1 MLSERGLAIIEK
13 LIENNRK
20 PITARAL
27 AISLGVSER
36 SVKTY
41 IKEVS
46 DFCDK
51 KGLVLNRKPGIGF
64 EADFTDGQIGDL
76 KNLVDNRAISMSRQQ
91 RINYI
96 AYILLSGW
104 DTYTVA
110 LFSEE
115 LSVSK
120 NVINEDIKLLES
132 ELEAF
137 KISVNKTAGHGIS
150 ISGDEF
156 SIRKA
161 LRHMCRFPVEN
172 KELEAFYDH
181 RISREESSLWA
192 NNFSRKNYGDAVDII
207 HFIEEKYRILYTD
220 YSVQMLAEYMT
231 IQLYRIKNGHVLDN
245 LVKAQ
250 QNMAANEYVRLKRY
264 DEIDEKKENHVD
276 VHEQFVDMHTQDAV
290 YDIRKNISTDIIAQ
304 ISRLTESK
312 LPQGESDY
320 IRILLQSA
328 TLQEGESDHQADA
341 EAVTFANEL
350 LQYLSQIMGMKLV
363 ENELLKTSIESFVP
377 SSLTRTRYGIE
388 VTNPFLQDIT
398 EMYSGIFATCF
409 TLSRIYEKYT
419 GNMPSDH
426 EIAFIALLVGGALH
440 RTPQSIR
447 AILIGTAGIAAA
459 NIVAAKIEN
468 RIPNIDIVA
477 ILSSEKIN
485 RLNEYEYD
493 IVLSM
498 IPGQVEDDRIIQI
511 SPIVS
516 SKDEKLIR
524 DKCAELRSDYGT
536 DKNEF
541 GKLIGAD
548 NIIFIE
554 KKKSKKELL
563 KEACGRLIDGGYVT
577 KEFLKDVLERENVE
591 STAIGSGI
599 AIPHGKAENVVNPQI
614 CVVKLPEPLNWGNTK
629 VDVIFLLA
637 LNFENMTT
645 TKAFFRDFTR
655 VLSEEDSLGAIRET
669 HGSKELEGVLK
680 AKLHW
685 I

>member
-46 DFCDK
+46 DFCAK

-64 EADFTDGQIGDL
+64 EADFTDGQIGEL
-76 KNLVDNRAISMSRQQ
+76 QNLVDNRAVSMSRQQ

-115 LSVSK
+115 LSVSR
-120 NVINEDIKLLES
+120 NVINEDIKHLES

-137 KISVNKTAGHGIS
+137 KISVTKTAGHGIS

-172 KELEAFYDH
+172 KVVEDFYDH

-192 NNFSRKNYGDAVDII
+192 NNFSRKNYGDSVDII
-207 HFIEEKYRILYTD
+207 HFIEEKYHILYTD

-231 IQLYRIKNGHVLDN
+231 IQLYRIKNGHVLGS
-245 LVKAQ
+245 
-250 QNMAANEYVRLKRY
+250 YV
-264 DEIDEKKENHVD
+264 N
-276 VHEQFVDMHTQDAV
+276 VHEQSADMHTQDAV
-290 YDIRKNISTDIIAQ
+290 YDIRENITADIVEK
-304 ISRLTESK
+304 ISRLTECK
-312 LPQGESDY
+312 LSQGESDY
-320 IRILLQSA
+320 IQILLQSA
-328 TLQEGESDHQADA
+328 TLQDGGADCQMDEES
-341 EAVTFANEL
+341 VTFANEL

-388 VTNPFLQDIT
+388 VANPFLQDIT

-440 RTPQSIR
+440 RTPQSIS

-468 RIPNIDIVA
+468 RIPNIDIVV

-485 RLNEYEYD
+485 RLDEYEYD

-498 IPGQVEDDRIIQI
+498 IPGQVSDDRIVQI

-516 SKDEKLIR
+516 QKDEKLIR
-524 DKCAELRSDYGT
+524 DKCAELRSDYGV

-541 GKLIGAD
+541 GKLIEAD

-554 KKKSKKELL
+554 KKISKKELL
-563 KEACGRLIDGGYVT
+563 KEACGGLIDGGYVS
-577 KEFLKDVLERENVE
+577 KGFLKDVLERENVE

-599 AIPHGKAENVVNPQI
+599 AIPHGKAENVIRPQI
-614 CVVKLPEPLNWGNTK
+614 CVVKLAEPLNWGNMK

-637 LNFENMTT
+637 LNFENMIT

-655 VLSEEDSLGAIRET
+655 VLSEEESLNAIRGT
-669 HGSKELEGVLK
+669 RGSKELEGVLK

>member
-1 MLSERGLAIIEK
+1 MRKGKPMLSERGLAIIEK

-46 DFCDK
+46 DFCAK

-64 EADFTDGQIGDL
+64 EADFTDEQIGEL
-76 KNLVDNRAISMSRQQ
+76 QKLVDNRDVSMSRQQ

-115 LSVSK
+115 LSVSR
-120 NVINEDIKLLES
+120 NVINEDIKHLES

-137 KISVNKTAGHGIS
+137 KISVTKTAGHGIS
-150 ISGDEF
+150 IFGDEF

-172 KELEAFYDH
+172 KVVEDFYDH

-192 NNFSRKNYGDAVDII
+192 NNFSRKNYGDSVDII
-207 HFIEEKYRILYTD
+207 HFIEEKYHILYTD

-231 IQLYRIKNGHVLDN
+231 IQLYRIKNGHVLGS
-245 LVKAQ
+245 
-250 QNMAANEYVRLKRY
+250 
-264 DEIDEKKENHVD
+264 HVN
-276 VHEQFVDMHTQDAV
+276 VHEQSGDMHTQDAV
-290 YDIRKNISTDIIAQ
+290 YDVRENITADIVEK
-304 ISRLTESK
+304 ISRLTECK
-312 LPQGESDY
+312 LSQGESDY
-320 IRILLQSA
+320 IQILLQSA
-328 TLQEGESDHQADA
+328 TLQEGGADCLTDEES
-341 EAVTFANEL
+341 VTFANEL
-350 LQYLSQIMGMKLV
+350 LHYLSQIMGMKLV

-485 RLNEYEYD
+485 SLDEYEYD

-498 IPGQVEDDRIIQI
+498 IPGQMSDDRIVQI

-516 SKDEKLIR
+516 QKDEKLIR
-524 DKCAELRSDYGT
+524 DKCAELRSDYGV

-554 KKKSKKELL
+554 KKISKKELL
-563 KEACGRLIDGGYVT
+563 KEACGGLIDGGYVS
-577 KEFLKDVLERENVE
+577 KGFLKDVLERENVE

-599 AIPHGKAENVVNPQI
+599 AIPHGKAENVIRPQI
-614 CVVKLPEPLNWGNTK
+614 CVVKLAEPLNWGNMK

-637 LNFENMTT
+637 LNFENMIT

-655 VLSEEDSLGAIRET
+655 VLSEEESLNAIRGT

>member
-1 MLSERGLAIIEK
+1 MRKGKPMLSERGLAIIEK

-46 DFCDK
+46 DFCAK

-64 EADFTDGQIGDL
+64 EADFTDGQIGEL
-76 KNLVDNRAISMSRQQ
+76 QKLVDNRDVSMSRQQ

-115 LSVSK
+115 LSVSR
-120 NVINEDIKLLES
+120 NVINEDIKHLES

-137 KISVNKTAGHGIS
+137 KISVTKTAGHGIS

-172 KELEAFYDH
+172 KAVGDFYDH

-192 NNFSRKNYGDAVDII
+192 NNFSEKNYGDSVDII
-207 HFIEEKYRILYTD
+207 HFIEEKYHILYTD

-231 IQLYRIKNGHVLDN
+231 IQLYRIKNGHVLGS
-245 LVKAQ
+245 
-250 QNMAANEYVRLKRY
+250 
-264 DEIDEKKENHVD
+264 HVN
-276 VHEQFVDMHTQDAV
+276 VHTQSADMHTQDAV
-290 YDIRKNISTDIIAQ
+290 YDVRENITADIVEK
-304 ISRLTESK
+304 ISRLTECK
-312 LPQGESDY
+312 LSQGESDY
-320 IRILLQSA
+320 IQILLQSA
-328 TLQEGESDHQADA
+328 TLQEGGADCQVDEES
-341 EAVTFANEL
+341 VTFANEL
-350 LQYLSQIMGMKLV
+350 LHYLSQIMGMKLV

-485 RLNEYEYD
+485 SLDEYEYD

-498 IPGQVEDDRIIQI
+498 IPGQMSDDRIVQI

-516 SKDEKLIR
+516 QKDEKLIR
-524 DKCAELRSDYGT
+524 DKCAELRSDYGV

-554 KKKSKKELL
+554 KKISKKELL
-563 KEACGRLIDGGYVT
+563 KEACGGLIDGGYVS
-577 KEFLKDVLERENVE
+577 KGFLKDVLERENVE

-599 AIPHGKAENVVNPQI
+599 AIPHGKAENVIRPQI
-614 CVVKLPEPLNWGNTK
+614 CVVKLAEPLNWGNMK

-637 LNFENMTT
+637 LNFENMIT

-655 VLSEEDSLGAIRET
+655 VLSEEESLNAIRGT

>member
-1 MLSERGLAIIEK
+1 MRKGKPMLSERGLAIIEK

-46 DFCDK
+46 DFCAK

-64 EADFTDGQIGDL
+64 EADFTDEQIGEL
-76 KNLVDNRAISMSRQQ
+76 QKLVDNRDVSMSRQQ

-115 LSVSK
+115 LSVSR
-120 NVINEDIKLLES
+120 NVINEDIKHLES

-137 KISVNKTAGHGIS
+137 KISVTKTAGHGIS

-172 KELEAFYDH
+172 KVVGDFYDH

-192 NNFSRKNYGDAVDII
+192 NNFSRKNYGDSVDII
-207 HFIEEKYRILYTD
+207 HFIEEKYHILYTD

-231 IQLYRIKNGHVLDN
+231 IQLYRIKNGHVLDRLKIN
-245 LVKAQ
+245 
-250 QNMAANEYVRLKRY
+250 QNKIAANEYVTSKRY
-264 DEIDEKKENHVD
+264 DEKKENHID
-276 VHEQFVDMHTQDAV
+276 VPEHGAA
-290 YDIRKNISTDIIAQ
+290 YDNRKGISTDIIAQ

-320 IRILLQSA
+320 VQILLQSA

-341 EAVTFANEL
+341 EAVNFANEL
-350 LQYLSQIMGMKLV
+350 LHYLSQIMGMKLV

-485 RLNEYEYD
+485 SLDEYEYD

-498 IPGQVEDDRIIQI
+498 IPGQISDDRIVQI

-516 SKDEKLIR
+516 QKDEKLIR
-524 DKCAELRSDYGT
+524 DKCAELRSDYGV

-554 KKKSKKELL
+554 KKISKKELL
-563 KEACGRLIDGGYVT
+563 KEACGRLIDGGYVS
-577 KEFLKDVLERENVE
+577 KGFLKDVLERENVE

-599 AIPHGKAENVVNPQI
+599 AIPHGKAENVIRPQI
-614 CVVKLPEPLNWGNTK
+614 CVVKLAEPLNWGNMK

-637 LNFENMTT
+637 LNFENMIT

-655 VLSEEDSLGAIRET
+655 VLSEEESLNAIRGT

>member
-46 DFCDK
+46 DFCAK

-64 EADFTDGQIGDL
+64 EADFTDGQIGEL
-76 KNLVDNRAISMSRQQ
+76 QNLVDNRAVSMSRQQ

-115 LSVSK
+115 LSVSR
-120 NVINEDIKLLES
+120 NVINEDIKHLES

-137 KISVNKTAGHGIS
+137 KISVTKTAGHGIS

-172 KELEAFYDH
+172 KVVEDFYDH

-192 NNFSRKNYGDAVDII
+192 NNFSRKNYGDSVDII
-207 HFIEEKYRILYTD
+207 HFIEEKYHILYTD

-231 IQLYRIKNGHVLDN
+231 IQLYRIKNGHVLGS
-245 LVKAQ
+245 
-250 QNMAANEYVRLKRY
+250 YV
-264 DEIDEKKENHVD
+264 N
-276 VHEQFVDMHTQDAV
+276 VHEQSADMHTQDAV
-290 YDIRKNISTDIIAQ
+290 YDIRENITADIVEK
-304 ISRLTESK
+304 ISRLTECK
-312 LPQGESDY
+312 LSQGESEY
-320 IRILLQSA
+320 IQILLQSA
-328 TLQEGESDHQADA
+328 TLQDGGADCQMDEES
-341 EAVTFANEL
+341 VTFANEL

-388 VTNPFLQDIT
+388 VANPFLQDIT

-440 RTPQSIR
+440 RTPQSIS

-468 RIPNIDIVA
+468 RIPNIDIVV

-485 RLNEYEYD
+485 RLDEYEYD

-498 IPGQVEDDRIIQI
+498 IPGQVSDDRIVQI

-516 SKDEKLIR
+516 QKDEKLIR
-524 DKCAELRSDYGT
+524 DKCAELRSDYGA

-541 GKLIGAD
+541 GKLIEAD

-554 KKKSKKELL
+554 KKISKKELL
-563 KEACGRLIDGGYVT
+563 KEACGGLIDGGYVS
-577 KEFLKDVLERENVE
+577 KGFLKDVLERENVE

-599 AIPHGKAENVVNPQI
+599 AIPHGKAENVIRPQI
-614 CVVKLPEPLNWGNTK
+614 CVVKLAEPLNWGNMK

-637 LNFENMTT
+637 LNFENMIT

-655 VLSEEDSLGAIRET
+655 VLSEEESLNAIRGT
-669 HGSKELEGVLK
+669 RGSKELEGVLK

>member
-46 DFCDK
+46 DFCAK

-64 EADFTDGQIGDL
+64 EADFTDGQIGEL
-76 KNLVDNRAISMSRQQ
+76 QNLVDNRAVSMSRQQ

-115 LSVSK
+115 LSVSR
-120 NVINEDIKLLES
+120 NVINEDIKHLES

-137 KISVNKTAGHGIS
+137 KISVTKTAGHGIS

-172 KELEAFYDH
+172 KVVEDFYDH

-192 NNFSRKNYGDAVDII
+192 NNFSRKNYGDSVDII
-207 HFIEEKYRILYTD
+207 HFIEEKYHILYTD

-231 IQLYRIKNGHVLDN
+231 IQLYRIKNGHVLGS
-245 LVKAQ
+245 
-250 QNMAANEYVRLKRY
+250 YV
-264 DEIDEKKENHVD
+264 N
-276 VHEQFVDMHTQDAV
+276 VHEQSADMHTQDAV
-290 YDIRKNISTDIIAQ
+290 YDIRENITADIVEK
-304 ISRLTESK
+304 ISRLTECK
-312 LPQGESDY
+312 LSQGESDY
-320 IRILLQSA
+320 IQILLQSA
-328 TLQEGESDHQADA
+328 TLQDGGADCQMDEES
-341 EAVTFANEL
+341 VTFANEL

-388 VTNPFLQDIT
+388 VANPFLQDIT

-440 RTPQSIR
+440 RTPQSIS

-485 RLNEYEYD
+485 RLDEYEYD

-498 IPGQVEDDRIIQI
+498 IPGQVSDDRIVQI

-516 SKDEKLIR
+516 QKDEKLIR
-524 DKCAELRSDYGT
+524 DKCAELRSDYGA
-536 DKNEF
+536 DKNAF
-541 GKLIGAD
+541 GKLIEAD

-554 KKKSKKELL
+554 KKISKKELL
-563 KEACGRLIDGGYVT
+563 KEACGGLIDGGYVS
-577 KEFLKDVLERENVE
+577 KGFLKDVLERENVE

-599 AIPHGKAENVVNPQI
+599 AIPHGKAENVIRPQI
-614 CVVKLPEPLNWGNTK
+614 CVVKLAEPLNWGNMK

-637 LNFENMTT
+637 LNFENMIT

-655 VLSEEDSLGAIRET
+655 VLSEEESLNAIRGT
-669 HGSKELEGVLK
+669 RGSKELEGVLK

>member
-46 DFCDK
+46 DFCAK

-64 EADFTDGQIGDL
+64 EADFTDGQIGEL
-76 KNLVDNRAISMSRQQ
+76 QNLVDNRAVSMSRQQ

-115 LSVSK
+115 LSVSR
-120 NVINEDIKLLES
+120 NVINEDIKHLES

-137 KISVNKTAGHGIS
+137 KISVTKTAGHGIS

-172 KELEAFYDH
+172 KVVEDFYDH

-192 NNFSRKNYGDAVDII
+192 NNFSRKNYGDSVDII
-207 HFIEEKYRILYTD
+207 HFIEEKYHILYTD

-231 IQLYRIKNGHVLDN
+231 IQLYRIKNGHVLGS
-245 LVKAQ
+245 
-250 QNMAANEYVRLKRY
+250 
-264 DEIDEKKENHVD
+264 HVN
-276 VHEQFVDMHTQDAV
+276 VHEQSADMHTQDVV
-290 YDIRKNISTDIIAQ
+290 YDIRENITADIVEK
-304 ISRLTESK
+304 ISRLTECK
-312 LPQGESDY
+312 LSQGESEY
-320 IRILLQSA
+320 IQILLQSA
-328 TLQEGESDHQADA
+328 TLQDGGADCQMDEES
-341 EAVTFANEL
+341 VTFANEL

-388 VTNPFLQDIT
+388 VANPFLQDIT

-409 TLSRIYEKYT
+409 TLSCIYEKYT

-440 RTPQSIR
+440 RTPQSIS

-485 RLNEYEYD
+485 RLDEYEYD

-498 IPGQVEDDRIIQI
+498 IPGQVSDDRIVQI

-516 SKDEKLIR
+516 QKDEKLIR
-524 DKCAELRSDYGT
+524 DKCAELRSDYGA

-541 GKLIGAD
+541 GKLIEAD

-554 KKKSKKELL
+554 KKISKKELL
-563 KEACGRLIDGGYVT
+563 KEACGGLIDGGYVS
-577 KEFLKDVLERENVE
+577 KGFLKDVLERENVE

-599 AIPHGKAENVVNPQI
+599 AIPHGKAENVIRPQI
-614 CVVKLPEPLNWGNTK
+614 CVVKLAEPLNWGNMK

-637 LNFENMTT
+637 LNFENMIT

-655 VLSEEDSLGAIRET
+655 VLSEEESLNAIRGT
-669 HGSKELEGVLK
+669 RGSKELEGVLK

>member
-20 PITARAL
+20 PITVRAL

-46 DFCDK
+46 DFCAK

-64 EADFTDGQIGDL
+64 EADFTDGQIGEL
-76 KNLVDNRAISMSRQQ
+76 QNLVDNRAVSMSRQQ

-115 LSVSK
+115 LSVSR
-120 NVINEDIKLLES
+120 NVINEDIKHLES

-137 KISVNKTAGHGIS
+137 KISVTKTAGHGIS

-172 KELEAFYDH
+172 KVVEDFYDH

-192 NNFSRKNYGDAVDII
+192 NNFSRKNYGDSVDII
-207 HFIEEKYRILYTD
+207 HFIEEKYHILYTD

-231 IQLYRIKNGHVLDN
+231 IQLYRIKNGHVLGS
-245 LVKAQ
+245 
-250 QNMAANEYVRLKRY
+250 YV
-264 DEIDEKKENHVD
+264 N
-276 VHEQFVDMHTQDAV
+276 VHEQSADMHTQDAV
-290 YDIRKNISTDIIAQ
+290 YDIRENITADIVEK
-304 ISRLTESK
+304 ISRLTECK
-312 LPQGESDY
+312 LSQGESDY
-320 IRILLQSA
+320 IQILLQSA
-328 TLQEGESDHQADA
+328 TLQDGGADCQMDEES
-341 EAVTFANEL
+341 VTFANEL

-388 VTNPFLQDIT
+388 VANPFLQDIT

-440 RTPQSIR
+440 RTPQSIS

-485 RLNEYEYD
+485 RLDEYEYD

-498 IPGQVEDDRIIQI
+498 IPGQVSDDRIVQI

-516 SKDEKLIR
+516 QKDEKLIR
-524 DKCAELRSDYGT
+524 DKCAELRSDYGA

-541 GKLIGAD
+541 GKLIEAD

-554 KKKSKKELL
+554 KKISKKELL
-563 KEACGRLIDGGYVT
+563 KEACGGLIDGGYVS
-577 KEFLKDVLERENVE
+577 KGFLKDVLERENVE

-599 AIPHGKAENVVNPQI
+599 AIPHGKAENVIRPQI
-614 CVVKLPEPLNWGNTK
+614 CVVKLAEPLNWGNMK

-637 LNFENMTT
+637 LNFENMIT

-655 VLSEEDSLGAIRET
+655 VLSEEESLNAIRGT
-669 HGSKELEGVLK
+669 RGSKELEGVLK

>member
-1 MLSERGLAIIEK
+1 MRKGKRMLSERGLAIIEK

-20 PITARAL
+20 PITAWAL

-46 DFCDK
+46 DFCAK
-51 KGLVLNRKPGIGF
+51 KGLVLNRKPGVGF
-64 EADFTDGQIGDL
+64 EADFTDEQIGEL
-76 KNLVDNRAISMSRQQ
+76 QKLVDNRDVSMSRQQ

-115 LSVSK
+115 LSVSR
-120 NVINEDIKLLES
+120 NVINEDIKHLES

-137 KISVNKTAGHGIS
+137 KISVTKTAGHGIS

-161 LRHMCRFPVEN
+161 LRHMCRFSVEN
-172 KELEAFYDH
+172 KAVEDFYDH

-192 NNFSRKNYGDAVDII
+192 NNFSRKNYGDSVDII
-207 HFIEEKYRILYTD
+207 HFIEEKYHILYTD

-231 IQLYRIKNGHVLDN
+231 IQLYRIKNGHVLDRLKIN
-245 LVKAQ
+245 
-250 QNMAANEYVRLKRY
+250 QNKIAANEYVTSKRY
-264 DEIDEKKENHVD
+264 DEKKENHID
-276 VHEQFVDMHTQDAV
+276 VPEHGAA
-290 YDIRKNISTDIIAQ
+290 YDNRKGISTDIIAQ

-320 IRILLQSA
+320 VQILLQSA

-341 EAVTFANEL
+341 EAVNFANEL
-350 LQYLSQIMGMKLV
+350 LQYLSQIMGMRLV

-485 RLNEYEYD
+485 RLDEYEYD

-498 IPGQVEDDRIIQI
+498 IPGQVRDDRIVQI

-516 SKDEKLIR
+516 QKDEKLIR
-524 DKCAELRSDYGT
+524 DKCAELRSDYGV

-541 GKLIGAD
+541 GKLIKAD

-554 KKKSKKELL
+554 KKISKKELL
-563 KEACGRLIDGGYVT
+563 KEACGGLIDGGYVS
-577 KEFLKDVLERENVE
+577 KGFLKDVLERENVE

-599 AIPHGKAENVVNPQI
+599 AIPHGKAENVIRPQI
-614 CVVKLPEPLNWGNTK
+614 CVVKLAEPLNWGNMK

-637 LNFENMTT
+637 LNFENMIT

-655 VLSEEDSLGAIRET
+655 VLSEEESLNAIRGTRE
-669 HGSKELEGVLK
+669 SKELEGVLK

>member
-1 MLSERGLAIIEK
+1 MRKGKPMLSERGLAIIEK

-46 DFCDK
+46 DFCAK

-64 EADFTDGQIGDL
+64 EADFTDEQIGEL
-76 KNLVDNRAISMSRQQ
+76 QRLVDNRDVSMSRQQ

-115 LSVSK
+115 LSVSR
-120 NVINEDIKLLES
+120 NVINEDIKHLES

-137 KISVNKTAGHGIS
+137 KISVTKTAGHGIS

-172 KELEAFYDH
+172 KAVEDFYDH

-192 NNFSRKNYGDAVDII
+192 NNFSRKNYGDSVDII
-207 HFIEEKYRILYTD
+207 HFIEEKYHILYTD

-231 IQLYRIKNGHVLDN
+231 IQLYRIKNGHVLDRLKIN
-245 LVKAQ
+245 
-250 QNMAANEYVRLKRY
+250 QNKIAANEYVTSKRY
-264 DEIDEKKENHVD
+264 DEKKENHID
-276 VHEQFVDMHTQDAV
+276 VPEHGAA
-290 YDIRKNISTDIIAQ
+290 YDNRKGISTDIIAQ

-320 IRILLQSA
+320 VQILLQSA

-341 EAVTFANEL
+341 EAVNFANEL
-350 LQYLSQIMGMKLV
+350 LHYLSQIMGMKLV
-363 ENELLKTSIESFVP
+363 ENKLLKTSIESFVP

-485 RLNEYEYD
+485 SLDEYEYD

-498 IPGQVEDDRIIQI
+498 IPGQMSDDRIVQI

-516 SKDEKLIR
+516 QKDEKLIR
-524 DKCAELRSDYGT
+524 DKCAELRSDYGV

-554 KKKSKKELL
+554 KKISKKELL
-563 KEACGRLIDGGYVT
+563 KEACGGLIDGGYVS
-577 KEFLKDVLERENVE
+577 KSFLKDVLERENVE

-599 AIPHGKAENVVNPQI
+599 AIPHGKAENVIRPQI
-614 CVVKLPEPLNWGNTK
+614 CVVKLAEPLNWGNMK

-637 LNFENMTT
+637 LNFENMIT

-655 VLSEEDSLGAIRET
+655 VLSEEESLNAIRGT

>member
-46 DFCDK
+46 DFCAK

-64 EADFTDGQIGDL
+64 EADFTDGQIGEL
-76 KNLVDNRAISMSRQQ
+76 QNLVDNRAVSMSRQQ

-115 LSVSK
+115 LSVSR
-120 NVINEDIKLLES
+120 NVINEDIKHLES

-137 KISVNKTAGHGIS
+137 KISVTKTAGHGIS

-172 KELEAFYDH
+172 KVVEDFYDH

-192 NNFSRKNYGDAVDII
+192 NNFSRKNYGDSVDII
-207 HFIEEKYRILYTD
+207 HFIEEKYHILYTD

-231 IQLYRIKNGHVLDN
+231 IQLYRIKNGHVLGS
-245 LVKAQ
+245 
-250 QNMAANEYVRLKRY
+250 YV
-264 DEIDEKKENHVD
+264 N
-276 VHEQFVDMHTQDAV
+276 VHEQSADMHTQDAV
-290 YDIRKNISTDIIAQ
+290 YDIRENITADIVEK
-304 ISRLTESK
+304 ISRLTECK
-312 LPQGESDY
+312 LSQGESDY
-320 IRILLQSA
+320 IQILLQSA
-328 TLQEGESDHQADA
+328 TLQDGGADCQMDEES
-341 EAVTFANEL
+341 VTFANEL
-350 LQYLSQIMGMKLV
+350 LQYLSQIKGMKLV

-388 VTNPFLQDIT
+388 VANPFLQDIT

-440 RTPQSIR
+440 RTPQSIS

-468 RIPNIDIVA
+468 RIPNIDIIA

-485 RLNEYEYD
+485 RLDEYEYD

-498 IPGQVEDDRIIQI
+498 IPGQVSDDRIVQI

-516 SKDEKLIR
+516 QKDEKLIR
-524 DKCAELRSDYGT
+524 DKCAELRSDYGA

-541 GKLIGAD
+541 GKLIEAD

-554 KKKSKKELL
+554 KKISKKELL
-563 KEACGRLIDGGYVT
+563 KEACGGLIDGGYVS
-577 KEFLKDVLERENVE
+577 KGFLKDVLERENVE

-599 AIPHGKAENVVNPQI
+599 AIPHGKAENVIRPQI
-614 CVVKLPEPLNWGNTK
+614 CVVKLAEPLNWGNMK

-637 LNFENMTT
+637 LNFENMIT

-655 VLSEEDSLGAIRET
+655 VLSEEESLNAIRGT
-669 HGSKELEGVLK
+669 RGSKELEGVLK

>member
-1 MLSERGLAIIEK
+1 MRKGKPMLSERGLAIIEK

-46 DFCDK
+46 DFCAK

-64 EADFTDGQIGDL
+64 EADFTDEQIGEL
-76 KNLVDNRAISMSRQQ
+76 QKLVDNRDVSMSRQQ

-115 LSVSK
+115 LSVSR
-120 NVINEDIKLLES
+120 NVINEDIKHLES

-137 KISVNKTAGHGIS
+137 KISVTKTAGHGIS

-161 LRHMCRFPVEN
+161 LRHMCRFPVGD
-172 KELEAFYDH
+172 KVVGDFYDH

-192 NNFSRKNYGDAVDII
+192 NNFSRKNYGDSVDII
-207 HFIEEKYRILYTD
+207 HFIEEKYHILYTD

-231 IQLYRIKNGHVLDN
+231 IQLYRIKNGHVLG
-245 LVKAQ
+245 
-250 QNMAANEYVRLKRY
+250 
-264 DEIDEKKENHVD
+264 NHVN
-276 VHEQFVDMHTQDAV
+276 VHTQSGDMHTQDAV
-290 YDIRKNISTDIIAQ
+290 YDVRENITADIVEK
-304 ISRLTESK
+304 ISRLTECK
-312 LPQGESDY
+312 LSQGESDY
-320 IRILLQSA
+320 IQILLQSA
-328 TLQEGESDHQADA
+328 TLQEGGADCLTDEES
-341 EAVTFANEL
+341 VTFANEL
-350 LQYLSQIMGMKLV
+350 LHYLSQIMGMKLV

-485 RLNEYEYD
+485 SLDEYEYD

-498 IPGQVEDDRIIQI
+498 IPGQISDDRIVQI

-516 SKDEKLIR
+516 QKDEKLIR
-524 DKCAELRSDYGT
+524 DKCAELRSDYGV

-554 KKKSKKELL
+554 KKISKKEIL
-563 KEACGRLIDGGYVT
+563 KEACGGLIDGGYVS
-577 KEFLKDVLERENVE
+577 KNFLKDVLERENVE

-599 AIPHGKAENVVNPQI
+599 AIPHGKAENVIRPQI
-614 CVVKLPEPLNWGNTK
+614 CVVKLAEPLNWGNMK

-637 LNFENMTT
+637 LNFENMIT

-655 VLSEEDSLGAIRET
+655 VLSEEESLNAIRGT

>member
-1 MLSERGLAIIEK
+1 MRKGKPMLSERGLAIIEK

-46 DFCDK
+46 DFCAK

-64 EADFTDGQIGDL
+64 EADFTDVQIGEL
-76 KNLVDNRAISMSRQQ
+76 QKLVDNRDVSMSRQQ

-115 LSVSK
+115 LSVSR
-120 NVINEDIKLLES
+120 NVINEDIKHLES

-137 KISVNKTAGHGIS
+137 KISVTKTAGHGIS

-172 KELEAFYDH
+172 KAVGDFYDH

-192 NNFSRKNYGDAVDII
+192 NNFSRKNYGDSVDII
-207 HFIEEKYRILYTD
+207 HFIEEKYNILYTD

-231 IQLYRIKNGHVLDN
+231 IQLYRIKNGHVLGS
-245 LVKAQ
+245 
-250 QNMAANEYVRLKRY
+250 
-264 DEIDEKKENHVD
+264 HVN
-276 VHEQFVDMHTQDAV
+276 VHEQSAGMHKQDAV
-290 YDIRKNISTDIIAQ
+290 YDVRENITADIVEK
-304 ISRLTESK
+304 ISRLTECK
-312 LPQGESDY
+312 LSQGESDY

-328 TLQEGESDHQADA
+328 TLQEGGADCLTDGES
-341 EAVTFANEL
+341 VTFANEL
-350 LQYLSQIMGMKLV
+350 LHYLSQIMGMKLV

-485 RLNEYEYD
+485 SLDEYEYD

-498 IPGQVEDDRIIQI
+498 IPGQMSDDRIVQI

-516 SKDEKLIR
+516 QKDEKLIR
-524 DKCAELRSDYGT
+524 DKCAELRSDYGV

-554 KKKSKKELL
+554 KKISKKELL
-563 KEACGRLIDGGYVT
+563 KEACGGLIDGGYVS
-577 KEFLKDVLERENVE
+577 KGFLKDVLERENVE

-599 AIPHGKAENVVNPQI
+599 AIPHGKAENVIRPQI
-614 CVVKLPEPLNWGNTK
+614 CVVKLAEPLNWGNMK

-637 LNFENMTT
+637 LNFENMIT

-655 VLSEEDSLGAIRET
+655 VLSEEESLNAIRGT

>member
-46 DFCDK
+46 DFCAK

-64 EADFTDGQIGDL
+64 EADFTDGQIGEL
-76 KNLVDNRAISMSRQQ
+76 QNLVDNRAVSMSRQQ

-115 LSVSK
+115 LSVSR
-120 NVINEDIKLLES
+120 NVINEDIKHLES

-137 KISVNKTAGHGIS
+137 KISVTKTAGHGIS

-172 KELEAFYDH
+172 KVVEDFYDH

-192 NNFSRKNYGDAVDII
+192 NNFSRKNYGDSVDII
-207 HFIEEKYRILYTD
+207 HFIEEKYHILYTD

-231 IQLYRIKNGHVLDN
+231 IQLYRIKNGHVLGS
-245 LVKAQ
+245 
-250 QNMAANEYVRLKRY
+250 YV
-264 DEIDEKKENHVD
+264 N
-276 VHEQFVDMHTQDAV
+276 VHEQSADMHTQDAV
-290 YDIRKNISTDIIAQ
+290 YDIRENITADIVEK
-304 ISRLTESK
+304 ISRLTECK
-312 LPQGESDY
+312 LSQGESDY
-320 IRILLQSA
+320 IQILLQSA
-328 TLQEGESDHQADA
+328 TLQDGGADCQMDEES
-341 EAVTFANEL
+341 VTFANEL

-388 VTNPFLQDIT
+388 VANPFLQDIT

-440 RTPQSIR
+440 RTPQSIS

-485 RLNEYEYD
+485 RLDEYEYD

-498 IPGQVEDDRIIQI
+498 IPGQVSDDRIVQI

-516 SKDEKLIR
+516 QKDEKLIR
-524 DKCAELRSDYGT
+524 DKCAELRSDYGV

-541 GKLIGAD
+541 GKLIEAD

-554 KKKSKKELL
+554 KKISKKELL
-563 KEACGRLIDGGYVT
+563 KEACGGLIDGGYVS
-577 KEFLKDVLERENVE
+577 KGFLKDVLERENVE

-599 AIPHGKAENVVNPQI
+599 AIPHGKAENVIRPQI
-614 CVVKLPEPLNWGNTK
+614 CVVKLAEPLNWGNMK

-637 LNFENMTT
+637 LNFENMIT

-655 VLSEEDSLGAIRET
+655 VLSEEESLNAIRGT
-669 HGSKELEGVLK
+669 RGSKELEGVLK

>member
-13 LIENNRK
+13 LIENNHK

-46 DFCDK
+46 DFCAK

-64 EADFTDGQIGDL
+64 EADFTDEQIGDL

-231 IQLYRIKNGHVLDN
+231 IQLYRIKNGHVLDS
-245 LVKAQ
+245 LKTT
-250 QNMAANEYVRLKRY
+250 QNNIAANEYATSKKY

-276 VHEQFVDMHTQDAV
+276 VPEHGAA
-290 YDIRKNISTDIIAQ
+290 YDNRKSILTDIIAQ
-304 ISRLTESK
+304 ISRLTECK

-320 IRILLQSA
+320 IQILLQSA

-341 EAVTFANEL
+341 EAVAFADEL

-377 SSLTRTRYGIE
+377 SSLTRTRCGIE

-485 RLNEYEYD
+485 RLDEYEYD

-516 SKDEKLIR
+516 PKDEKFIR

-599 AIPHGKAENVVNPQI
+599 AIPHGKAEHVIRPQI
-614 CVVKLPEPLNWGNTK
+614 CVVKLPEPLNWGNMK

>member
-46 DFCDK
+46 DFCAK

-64 EADFTDGQIGDL
+64 EADFTDGQIGEL
-76 KNLVDNRAISMSRQQ
+76 QNLVDNRAVSMSRQQ

-115 LSVSK
+115 LSVSR
-120 NVINEDIKLLES
+120 NVINEDIKHLES

-137 KISVNKTAGHGIS
+137 KISVTKTAGHGIS

-172 KELEAFYDH
+172 KVVEDFYDH

-192 NNFSRKNYGDAVDII
+192 NNFSRKNYGDSVDII
-207 HFIEEKYRILYTD
+207 HFIEEKYHILYTD

-231 IQLYRIKNGHVLDN
+231 IQLYRIKNGHVLGS
-245 LVKAQ
+245 
-250 QNMAANEYVRLKRY
+250 YV
-264 DEIDEKKENHVD
+264 N
-276 VHEQFVDMHTQDAV
+276 VHEQSADMHTQDAV
-290 YDIRKNISTDIIAQ
+290 YDIRENITADIVEK
-304 ISRLTESK
+304 ISRLTECK
-312 LPQGESDY
+312 LSQGESDY
-320 IRILLQSA
+320 IQILLQSA
-328 TLQEGESDHQADA
+328 TLQDGGSDCQMDEES
-341 EAVTFANEL
+341 VTFANEL

-388 VTNPFLQDIT
+388 VANPFLQDIT

-440 RTPQSIR
+440 RTPQSIS

-468 RIPNIDIVA
+468 RIPNIDIIA

-485 RLNEYEYD
+485 RLDEYEYD

-498 IPGQVEDDRIIQI
+498 IPGQVSDDRIVQI

-516 SKDEKLIR
+516 QKDEKLIR
-524 DKCAELRSDYGT
+524 DKCAELRSDYGA

-541 GKLIGAD
+541 GKLIEAD

-554 KKKSKKELL
+554 KKISKKELL
-563 KEACGRLIDGGYVT
+563 KEACGGLIDGGYVS
-577 KEFLKDVLERENVE
+577 KGFLKDVLERENVE

-599 AIPHGKAENVVNPQI
+599 AIPHGKAENVIRPQI
-614 CVVKLPEPLNWGNTK
+614 CVVKLAEPLNWGNMK

-637 LNFENMTT
+637 LNFENMIT

-655 VLSEEDSLGAIRET
+655 VLSEEESLNAIRGT
-669 HGSKELEGVLK
+669 RGSKELEGVLK

>member
-27 AISLGVSER
+27 SISLGVSER

-46 DFCDK
+46 DFCAK

-64 EADFTDGQIGDL
+64 EADFTDEQIGEL
-76 KNLVDNRAISMSRQQ
+76 QNLVDNRAVSMSRQQ

-115 LSVSK
+115 LSVSR
-120 NVINEDIKLLES
+120 NVINEDIKHLES

-137 KISVNKTAGHGIS
+137 KISVTKTAGHGIS

-172 KELEAFYDH
+172 KVVEDFYDH

-192 NNFSRKNYGDAVDII
+192 NNFSRKNYGDSVDII
-207 HFIEEKYRILYTD
+207 HFIEEKYHILYTD

-231 IQLYRIKNGHVLDN
+231 IQLYRIKNGHVLGSLKIN
-245 LVKAQ
+245 
-250 QNMAANEYVRLKRY
+250 QNKIAANEYVTSKRY
-264 DEIDEKKENHVD
+264 DEKKENHID
-276 VHEQFVDMHTQDAV
+276 VPEHGAA
-290 YDIRKNISTDIIAQ
+290 YDNRKGISTDIIAQ

-320 IRILLQSA
+320 IQILLQSA

-341 EAVTFANEL
+341 EAVNFANEL

-485 RLNEYEYD
+485 RLDEYEYD

-498 IPGQVEDDRIIQI
+498 IPGQVSDDRIVQI

-516 SKDEKLIR
+516 QKDEKLIR
-524 DKCAELRSDYGT
+524 DKCAELRSDYGV

-541 GKLIGAD
+541 GKLIKAD

-554 KKKSKKELL
+554 KKISKKELL
-563 KEACGRLIDGGYVT
+563 KEACGGLIDGGYVS
-577 KEFLKDVLERENVE
+577 KGFLKDVLERENVE

-599 AIPHGKAENVVNPQI
+599 AIPHGKAENVIRPQI
-614 CVVKLPEPLNWGNTK
+614 CVVKLAEPLNWGNMK

-637 LNFENMTT
+637 LNFENMIT

-655 VLSEEDSLGAIRET
+655 VLSEEESLNAIRGTRE
-669 HGSKELEGVLK
+669 SKELEGVLK

>member
-46 DFCDK
+46 DFCAK

-64 EADFTDGQIGDL
+64 EADFTDVQIGEL
-76 KNLVDNRAISMSRQQ
+76 QKLVDNRDVSMSRQQ

-115 LSVSK
+115 LSVSR
-120 NVINEDIKLLES
+120 NVINEDIKHLES

-137 KISVNKTAGHGIS
+137 KISVTKTAGHGIS

-172 KELEAFYDH
+172 KAVGDFYDH

-192 NNFSRKNYGDAVDII
+192 NNFSRKNYGDSVDII
-207 HFIEEKYRILYTD
+207 HFIEEKYNILYTD

-231 IQLYRIKNGHVLDN
+231 IQLYRIKNGHVLGS
-245 LVKAQ
+245 
-250 QNMAANEYVRLKRY
+250 
-264 DEIDEKKENHVD
+264 HVN
-276 VHEQFVDMHTQDAV
+276 VHEQSAGMHKQDAV
-290 YDIRKNISTDIIAQ
+290 YDVRENITADIVEK
-304 ISRLTESK
+304 ISRLTECK
-312 LPQGESDY
+312 LSQGESDY

-328 TLQEGESDHQADA
+328 TLQEGGADCLTDGES
-341 EAVTFANEL
+341 VTFANEL
-350 LQYLSQIMGMKLV
+350 LHYLSQIMGMKLV

-485 RLNEYEYD
+485 SLDEYEYD

-498 IPGQVEDDRIIQI
+498 IPGQMSDDRIVQI

-516 SKDEKLIR
+516 QKDEKLIR
-524 DKCAELRSDYGT
+524 DKCAELRSDYGV

-554 KKKSKKELL
+554 KKISKKELL
-563 KEACGRLIDGGYVT
+563 KEACGGLIDGGYVS
-577 KEFLKDVLERENVE
+577 KGFLKDVLERENVE

-599 AIPHGKAENVVNPQI
+599 AIPHGKAENVIRPQI
-614 CVVKLPEPLNWGNTK
+614 CVVKLAEPLNWGNMK

-637 LNFENMTT
+637 LNFENMIT

-655 VLSEEDSLGAIRET
+655 VLSEEESLNAIRGT

>member
-46 DFCDK
+46 DFCAK

-64 EADFTDGQIGDL
+64 EADFTDGQIGEL
-76 KNLVDNRAISMSRQQ
+76 QNLVDNRAVSMSRQQ

-115 LSVSK
+115 LSVSR
-120 NVINEDIKLLES
+120 NVINEDIKHLES

-137 KISVNKTAGHGIS
+137 KISVTKTAGHGIS

-172 KELEAFYDH
+172 KVVEDFYDH

-192 NNFSRKNYGDAVDII
+192 NNFSRKNYGDSVDII
-207 HFIEEKYRILYTD
+207 HFIEEKYHILYTD

-231 IQLYRIKNGHVLDN
+231 IQLYRIKNGHVLGS
-245 LVKAQ
+245 
-250 QNMAANEYVRLKRY
+250 YV
-264 DEIDEKKENHVD
+264 N
-276 VHEQFVDMHTQDAV
+276 VHEQSADMHTQDAV
-290 YDIRKNISTDIIAQ
+290 YDIRENITADIVEK
-304 ISRLTESK
+304 ISRLTECK
-312 LPQGESDY
+312 LSQGESDY
-320 IRILLQSA
+320 IQILLQSA
-328 TLQEGESDHQADA
+328 TLQDGGADCQMDEES
-341 EAVTFANEL
+341 VTFANEL

-363 ENELLKTSIESFVP
+363 ENELLKTSVESFVP

-388 VTNPFLQDIT
+388 VANPFLQDIT

-440 RTPQSIR
+440 RTPQSIS

-485 RLNEYEYD
+485 RLDEYEYD

-498 IPGQVEDDRIIQI
+498 IPGQVSDDRIVQI

-516 SKDEKLIR
+516 QKDEKLIR
-524 DKCAELRSDYGT
+524 DKCAELRSDYGA
-536 DKNEF
+536 DKNAF
-541 GKLIGAD
+541 GKLIEAD

-554 KKKSKKELL
+554 KKISKKELL
-563 KEACGRLIDGGYVT
+563 KEACGGLIDGGYVS
-577 KEFLKDVLERENVE
+577 KGFLKDVLERENVE

-599 AIPHGKAENVVNPQI
+599 AIPHGKAENVIRPQI
-614 CVVKLPEPLNWGNTK
+614 CVVKLAEPLNWGNMK

-637 LNFENMTT
+637 LNFENMIT

-655 VLSEEDSLGAIRET
+655 VLSEEESLNAIRGT
-669 HGSKELEGVLK
+669 RGSKELEGVLK

>member
-1 MLSERGLAIIEK
+1 
-13 LIENNRK
+13 
-20 PITARAL
+20 
-27 AISLGVSER
+27 
-36 SVKTY
+36 
-41 IKEVS
+41 
-46 DFCDK
+46 
-51 KGLVLNRKPGIGF
+51 
-64 EADFTDGQIGDL
+64 
-76 KNLVDNRAISMSRQQ
+76 MSRQQ

-115 LSVSK
+115 LSVSR
-120 NVINEDIKLLES
+120 NVINEDIKHLES

-137 KISVNKTAGHGIS
+137 KISVTKTAGHGIS

-172 KELEAFYDH
+172 KVVEDFYDH

-192 NNFSRKNYGDAVDII
+192 NNFSRKNYGDSVDII
-207 HFIEEKYRILYTD
+207 HFIEEKYHILYTD

-231 IQLYRIKNGHVLDN
+231 IQLYRIKNGHVLGSLKIN
-245 LVKAQ
+245 
-250 QNMAANEYVRLKRY
+250 QNKIAANEYVTSKRY
-264 DEIDEKKENHVD
+264 DEKKENHID
-276 VHEQFVDMHTQDAV
+276 VPEHGAA
-290 YDIRKNISTDIIAQ
+290 YDNRKSILTDIIAQ

-320 IRILLQSA
+320 IQILLQSA

-341 EAVTFANEL
+341 EAVNFANEL

-485 RLNEYEYD
+485 RLDEYEYD

-498 IPGQVEDDRIIQI
+498 IPGQVRDDRIVQI

-516 SKDEKLIR
+516 QKDEKLIR
-524 DKCAELRSDYGT
+524 DKCAELRSDYGV

-541 GKLIGAD
+541 GKLIKAD

-554 KKKSKKELL
+554 KKISKKELL
-563 KEACGRLIDGGYVT
+563 KEACGGLIDGGYVS
-577 KEFLKDVLERENVE
+577 KGFLKDVLERENVE

-599 AIPHGKAENVVNPQI
+599 AIPHGKAENVIRPQI
-614 CVVKLPEPLNWGNTK
+614 CVVKLAEPLNWGNMK

-637 LNFENMTT
+637 LNFENMIT

-655 VLSEEDSLGAIRET
+655 VLSEEESLNAIRGTRE
-669 HGSKELEGVLK
+669 SKELEGVLK

>member
-46 DFCDK
+46 DFCAK

-64 EADFTDGQIGDL
+64 EADFTDEQIGEL
-76 KNLVDNRAISMSRQQ
+76 QKLVDNRDVSMSRQQ

-115 LSVSK
+115 LSVSR
-120 NVINEDIKLLES
+120 NVINEDIKHLES

-137 KISVNKTAGHGIS
+137 KISVTKTAGHGIS

-172 KELEAFYDH
+172 KVVEDFYDH

-192 NNFSRKNYGDAVDII
+192 NNFSRKNYGDSVDII
-207 HFIEEKYRILYTD
+207 HFIEEKYHILYTD
-220 YSVQMLAEYMT
+220 YSVQMLVEYMT
-231 IQLYRIKNGHVLDN
+231 IQLYRIKNGHVLDRLKIN
-245 LVKAQ
+245 
-250 QNMAANEYVRLKRY
+250 QNKIAANEYVTSKRY
-264 DEIDEKKENHVD
+264 DEKKENHID
-276 VHEQFVDMHTQDAV
+276 VPEHGAA
-290 YDIRKNISTDIIAQ
+290 YDNRKSISTDIIAQ

-320 IRILLQSA
+320 IQILLQSA

-341 EAVTFANEL
+341 EAVNFANEL

-363 ENELLKTSIESFVP
+363 ENELLKTSIEGFVP

-388 VTNPFLQDIT
+388 VANPFLQDIT

-485 RLNEYEYD
+485 RLDEYEYD

-498 IPGQVEDDRIIQI
+498 IPGQVSDDRIVQI

-516 SKDEKLIR
+516 QKDEKLIR
-524 DKCAELRSDYGT
+524 DKCAELRSDYGV

-541 GKLIGAD
+541 GKLIQAD

-554 KKKSKKELL
+554 KKISKKELL
-563 KEACGRLIDGGYVT
+563 KEACGGLIDGGYVS
-577 KEFLKDVLERENVE
+577 KGFLKDVLERENVE

-599 AIPHGKAENVVNPQI
+599 AIPHGKAENVIRPQI
-614 CVVKLPEPLNWGNTK
+614 CVVKLAEPLNWGNMK

-637 LNFENMTT
+637 LNFENMIT

-655 VLSEEDSLGAIRET
+655 VLSEEESLNAIRGT

>member
-1 MLSERGLAIIEK
+1 MLSERGLAIVEK
-13 LIENNRK
+13 LIENNHK

-27 AISLGVSER
+27 ATSLGVSER

-46 DFCDK
+46 DFCAK
-51 KGLVLNRKPGIGF
+51 QGLILNRKPGIGF
-64 EADFTDGQIGDL
+64 EADFTDEQIGDL
-76 KNLVDNRAISMSRQQ
+76 KNLVDNKAISMSRQQ

-104 DTYTVA
+104 DTYTVS

-120 NVINEDIKLLES
+120 NVINEDIRLLES
-132 ELEAF
+132 ELDAF
-137 KISVNKTAGHGIS
+137 KISVTKTAGHGIS

-161 LRHMCRFPVEN
+161 LRHMCRFAVEN
-172 KELEAFYDH
+172 KEVETFYDH
-181 RISREESSLWA
+181 RISREESRLWA
-192 NNFSRKNYGDAVDII
+192 NNFSRKNYGDAIDII
-207 HFIEEKYRILYTD
+207 HSIEEKYHILYTD
-220 YSVQMLAEYMT
+220 YSVQMLSEYIT
-231 IQLYRIKNGHVLDN
+231 IQLYRVRNGHALGSPALFDGN
-245 LVKAQ
+245 NSPVKAR
-250 QNMAANEYVRLKRY
+250 QNMAA
-264 DEIDEKKENHVD
+264 DE
-276 VHEQFVDMHTQDAV
+276 
-290 YDIRKNISTDIIAQ
+290 YDIIKSISADITAQ

-312 LPQGESDY
+312 LAQGESDY
-320 IRILLQSA
+320 IQILLQSA
-328 TLQEGESDHQADA
+328 TLQEGGDDRKEDA
-341 EAVTFANEL
+341 VSVTFANEL
-350 LQYLSQIMGMKLV
+350 LQYLSQIMGMNLV

-377 SSLTRTRYGIE
+377 SSITRTRYGIE

-409 TLSRIYEKYT
+409 TLSPIYERYT

-477 ILSSEKIN
+477 ILSSEKMS
-485 RLNEYEYD
+485 RLDEYEYD

-498 IPGQVEDDRIIQI
+498 IPGQINDDRIVQI

-516 SKDEKLIR
+516 PKDEKLIR
-524 DKCAELRSDYGT
+524 DKCTELRSDYGI

-554 KKKSKKELL
+554 KKISKKELL

-577 KEFLKDVLERENVE
+577 KAFLKDVLERENVE

-599 AIPHGKAENVVNPQI
+599 AIPHGKAENVIRPQI
-614 CVVKLPEPLNWGNTK
+614 CVVKLAEPLNWGNMK

-655 VLSEEDSLGAIRET
+655 VLSEEESLSAIRET
-669 HGSKELEGVLK
+669 RGSKELEGVLK

>member
-46 DFCDK
+46 DFCAK

-64 EADFTDGQIGDL
+64 EADFTDGQIGEL
-76 KNLVDNRAISMSRQQ
+76 QKLVDNRDVSMSRQQ

-96 AYILLSGW
+96 AHILLSGW

-115 LSVSK
+115 LSVSR
-120 NVINEDIKLLES
+120 NVINEDIKHLES

-137 KISVNKTAGHGIS
+137 KISVTKTAGHGIS

-161 LRHMCRFPVEN
+161 LRHMCRFSVEN
-172 KELEAFYDH
+172 KVVEDFYDH

-192 NNFSRKNYGDAVDII
+192 NNFSRKNYGDSVDII
-207 HFIEEKYRILYTD
+207 HFIEEKYHILYTD

-231 IQLYRIKNGHVLDN
+231 IQLYRIKNGHVLGS
-245 LVKAQ
+245 
-250 QNMAANEYVRLKRY
+250 
-264 DEIDEKKENHVD
+264 HVN
-276 VHEQFVDMHTQDAV
+276 VHTQSADMHTQDAV
-290 YDIRKNISTDIIAQ
+290 YDVRENITADIVEK
-304 ISRLTESK
+304 ISRLTECK
-312 LPQGESDY
+312 LSQGESDY
-320 IRILLQSA
+320 IQILLQSA
-328 TLQEGESDHQADA
+328 TLQEGGADCQVDEES
-341 EAVTFANEL
+341 VTFANEL
-350 LQYLSQIMGMKLV
+350 LHYLSQIMGMKLV

-485 RLNEYEYD
+485 SLDEYEYD

-498 IPGQVEDDRIIQI
+498 IPGQMSDDRIVQI

-516 SKDEKLIR
+516 QKDEKLIR
-524 DKCAELRSDYGT
+524 DKCAELRSDYGV

-554 KKKSKKELL
+554 KKISKKELL
-563 KEACGRLIDGGYVT
+563 KEACGGLIDGGYVS
-577 KEFLKDVLERENVE
+577 KGFLKDVLERENVE

-599 AIPHGKAENVVNPQI
+599 AIPHGKAENVIRPQI
-614 CVVKLPEPLNWGNTK
+614 CVVKLAEPLNWGNMK

-637 LNFENMTT
+637 LNFENMIT

-655 VLSEEDSLGAIRET
+655 VLSEEESLNAIRGT

>member
-46 DFCDK
+46 DFCAK

-64 EADFTDGQIGDL
+64 EADFTDGQIGEL
-76 KNLVDNRAISMSRQQ
+76 QNLVDNRAVSMSRQQ

-115 LSVSK
+115 LSVSR
-120 NVINEDIKLLES
+120 NVINEDIKHLES

-137 KISVNKTAGHGIS
+137 KISVTKTAGHGIS

-172 KELEAFYDH
+172 KVVEDFYDH

-192 NNFSRKNYGDAVDII
+192 NNFSRKNYGDSVDII
-207 HFIEEKYRILYTD
+207 HFIEEKYHILYTD

-231 IQLYRIKNGHVLDN
+231 IQLYRIKNGHVLGS
-245 LVKAQ
+245 
-250 QNMAANEYVRLKRY
+250 YV
-264 DEIDEKKENHVD
+264 N
-276 VHEQFVDMHTQDAV
+276 VHEQSADMHTQDAV
-290 YDIRKNISTDIIAQ
+290 YDIRENITADIVEK
-304 ISRLTESK
+304 ISRLTECK
-312 LPQGESDY
+312 LSQGEADY
-320 IRILLQSA
+320 IQILLQSA
-328 TLQEGESDHQADA
+328 TLQDGGSDCQMDEES
-341 EAVTFANEL
+341 VTFVNEL

-388 VTNPFLQDIT
+388 VANPFLQDIT

-440 RTPQSIR
+440 RTPQSIS

-485 RLNEYEYD
+485 RLDEYEYD

-498 IPGQVEDDRIIQI
+498 IPGQVSDDRIVQI

-516 SKDEKLIR
+516 QKDEKLIR
-524 DKCAELRSDYGT
+524 DKCAELRSDYGA

-541 GKLIGAD
+541 GKLIEAD

-554 KKKSKKELL
+554 KKISKKELL
-563 KEACGRLIDGGYVT
+563 KEACGGLIDGGYVS
-577 KEFLKDVLERENVE
+577 KGFLKDVLERENVE

-599 AIPHGKAENVVNPQI
+599 AIPHGKAENVIRPQI
-614 CVVKLPEPLNWGNTK
+614 CVVKLAEPLNWGNMK

-637 LNFENMTT
+637 LNFENMIT

-655 VLSEEDSLGAIRET
+655 VLSEEESLNAIRGT
-669 HGSKELEGVLK
+669 RGSKELEGVLK

>member
-46 DFCDK
+46 DFCTK

-64 EADFTDGQIGDL
+64 EADFTDEQIGEL
-76 KNLVDNRAISMSRQQ
+76 QNLVDNRAISMSRQQ

-137 KISVNKTAGHGIS
+137 KISVSKTAGHGIS
-150 ISGDEF
+150 ISGDEY

-161 LRHMCRFPVEN
+161 LRHICRSAVED
-172 KELEAFYDH
+172 KELETLYDH
-181 RISREESSLWA
+181 RISREESRLWA

-207 HFIEEKYRILYTD
+207 HYVEEKYHILYTD
-220 YSVQMLAEYMT
+220 YSVQMLAEYIT
-231 IQLYRIKNGHVLDN
+231 LQLYRIKNGHVLDRFVRVQKLN
-245 LVKAQ
+245 VKSDQPA
-250 QNMAANEYVRLKRY
+250 
-264 DEIDEKKENHVD
+264 
-276 VHEQFVDMHTQDAV
+276 TG
-290 YDIRKNISTDIIAQ
+290 DIQADGADIISNIADD
-304 ISRLTESK
+304 IAGHICRLTETR
-312 LPQGESDY
+312 LPQGESGY
-320 IRILLQSA
+320 IQILLQSA
-328 TLQEGESDHQADA
+328 TLQEGEPDHYVDEESIA
-341 EAVTFANEL
+341 FANEL

-409 TLSRIYEKYT
+409 TLSRIYERYT

-447 AILIGTAGIAAA
+447 AVLIGTAGIAAA

-468 RIPNIDIVA
+468 RIPNVDIVA
-477 ILSSEKIN
+477 ILSSEKMN
-485 RLNEYEYD
+485 RLDEYEYD

-498 IPGQVEDDRIIQI
+498 IPEQIDDDRVVRI

-516 SKDEKLIR
+516 PRDEKLIR
-524 DKCAELRSDYGT
+524 DKCTSLRSDYGI

-554 KKKSKKELL
+554 KKISKKELL
-563 KEACGRLIDGGYVT
+563 REACGRLIDGGYVT

-599 AIPHGKAENVVNPQI
+599 AIPHGKAEHVIRPQI
-614 CVVKLPEPLNWGNTK
+614 CVVKLPEPLNWGNMK

-655 VLSEEDSLGAIRET
+655 VLSEEESLGAIRESL
-669 HGSKELEGVLK
+669 GSKELEGVLK
-680 AKLHW
+680 AKLRW

>member
-46 DFCDK
+46 DFCAK

-64 EADFTDGQIGDL
+64 EADFTDGQIGEL
-76 KNLVDNRAISMSRQQ
+76 QNLVDNRAVSMSRQQ

-115 LSVSK
+115 LSVSR
-120 NVINEDIKLLES
+120 NVINEDIKHLES

-137 KISVNKTAGHGIS
+137 KISVTKTAGHGIS

-172 KELEAFYDH
+172 KVVEDFYDH

-192 NNFSRKNYGDAVDII
+192 NNFSRKNYGDSVDII
-207 HFIEEKYRILYTD
+207 HFIEEKYHILYTD

-231 IQLYRIKNGHVLDN
+231 IQLYRIKNGHVLGS
-245 LVKAQ
+245 
-250 QNMAANEYVRLKRY
+250 YV
-264 DEIDEKKENHVD
+264 N
-276 VHEQFVDMHTQDAV
+276 VHEQSADMHTQDAV
-290 YDIRKNISTDIIAQ
+290 YDIRENITADIVEK
-304 ISRLTESK
+304 ISRLTECK
-312 LPQGESDY
+312 LSQGESDY
-320 IRILLQSA
+320 IQILLQSA
-328 TLQEGESDHQADA
+328 TLQDGGADCQMDEES
-341 EAVTFANEL
+341 VTFANEL

-388 VTNPFLQDIT
+388 VANPFLQDIT

-440 RTPQSIR
+440 RTPQSIS

-485 RLNEYEYD
+485 RLDEYEYD

-498 IPGQVEDDRIIQI
+498 IPGQVSDDRIVQI

-516 SKDEKLIR
+516 QKDEKLIR
-524 DKCAELRSDYGT
+524 DKCAELRSDYGA

-541 GKLIGAD
+541 GKLIEAD

-554 KKKSKKELL
+554 KKISKKELL
-563 KEACGRLIDGGYVT
+563 KEACGGLIDGGYVS
-577 KEFLKDVLERENVE
+577 KGFLKDVLERENVE

-599 AIPHGKAENVVNPQI
+599 AIPHGKAENVIRPQI
-614 CVVKLPEPLNWGNTK
+614 CVVKLAEPLNWGNMK

-637 LNFENMTT
+637 LNFENMIT

-655 VLSEEDSLGAIRET
+655 VLSEEESLNAIRGT
-669 HGSKELEGVLK
+669 RGSKELKGVLK

>member
-1 MLSERGLAIIEK
+1 MRKGKPMLSERGLAIIEK

-46 DFCDK
+46 DFCAK

-64 EADFTDGQIGDL
+64 EADFTDEQIGEL
-76 KNLVDNRAISMSRQQ
+76 QKQVDNRDVSMSRQQ

-115 LSVSK
+115 LSVSR
-120 NVINEDIKLLES
+120 NVINEDIKHLES

-137 KISVNKTAGHGIS
+137 KISVTKTAGHGIS

-172 KELEAFYDH
+172 KVVEDFYDH

-192 NNFSRKNYGDAVDII
+192 NNFSRKNYGDSVDII
-207 HFIEEKYRILYTD
+207 HFIEEKYHILYTD

-231 IQLYRIKNGHVLDN
+231 IQLYRIKNGHVLGSHVN
-245 LVKAQ
+245 
-250 QNMAANEYVRLKRY
+250 VR
-264 DEIDEKKENHVD
+264 EKSG
-276 VHEQFVDMHTQDAV
+276 DMHTQDAV
-290 YDIRKNISTDIIAQ
+290 YDVRENITADIVEK
-304 ISRLTESK
+304 ISRLTECK
-312 LPQGESDY
+312 LSQGESDY
-320 IRILLQSA
+320 IQILLQSA
-328 TLQEGESDHQADA
+328 TLQEGGADCLTDEES
-341 EAVTFANEL
+341 VTFANEL
-350 LQYLSQIMGMKLV
+350 LHYLSQIMGMKLV

-485 RLNEYEYD
+485 SLDEYEYD

-498 IPGQVEDDRIIQI
+498 IPGQMSDDRIVQI

-516 SKDEKLIR
+516 QKDEKLIR
-524 DKCAELRSDYGT
+524 DKCAELRSDYGV

-554 KKKSKKELL
+554 KKISKKELL
-563 KEACGRLIDGGYVT
+563 KEACGGLIDGGYVS
-577 KEFLKDVLERENVE
+577 KSFLKDVLERENVE

-599 AIPHGKAENVVNPQI
+599 AIPHGKAENVIRPQI
-614 CVVKLPEPLNWGNTK
+614 CVVKLAEPLNWGNMK

-637 LNFENMTT
+637 LNFENMIT

-655 VLSEEDSLGAIRET
+655 VLSEEESLNAIRGT

>member
-27 AISLGVSER
+27 SISLGVSER

-46 DFCDK
+46 DFCAK

-64 EADFTDGQIGDL
+64 EADFTDEQIGEL
-76 KNLVDNRAISMSRQQ
+76 QKLVDNRDVSMSRQQ

-115 LSVSK
+115 LSVSR
-120 NVINEDIKLLES
+120 NVINEDIKHLES

-137 KISVNKTAGHGIS
+137 KISVTKTAGHGIS

-172 KELEAFYDH
+172 KVVEDFYDH

-192 NNFSRKNYGDAVDII
+192 NNFSRKNYGDSVDII
-207 HFIEEKYRILYTD
+207 HFIEEKYHILYTD
-220 YSVQMLAEYMT
+220 YSVQMLVEYMT
-231 IQLYRIKNGHVLDN
+231 IQLYRIKNGHVLDRLKIN
-245 LVKAQ
+245 
-250 QNMAANEYVRLKRY
+250 QNKIAANEYVTSKRY
-264 DEIDEKKENHVD
+264 DEKKENHID
-276 VHEQFVDMHTQDAV
+276 VPEHGAA
-290 YDIRKNISTDIIAQ
+290 YDNRKGISTDIIAQ

-320 IRILLQSA
+320 IQILLQSA

-341 EAVTFANEL
+341 EAVNFANEL

-485 RLNEYEYD
+485 RLDEYEYD

-498 IPGQVEDDRIIQI
+498 IPGQVSDDRIVQI

-516 SKDEKLIR
+516 QKDEKLIR
-524 DKCAELRSDYGT
+524 DKCAELRSDYGV

-541 GKLIGAD
+541 GKLIKAD

-554 KKKSKKELL
+554 KKISKKELL
-563 KEACGRLIDGGYVT
+563 KEACGGLIDGGYVS
-577 KEFLKDVLERENVE
+577 KGFLKDVLERENVE

-599 AIPHGKAENVVNPQI
+599 AIPHGKAENVIRPQI
-614 CVVKLPEPLNWGNTK
+614 CVVKLAEPLNWGNMK

-637 LNFENMTT
+637 LNFENMIT

-655 VLSEEDSLGAIRET
+655 VLSEEESLNAIRGTRE
-669 HGSKELEGVLK
+669 SKELEGVLK

>member
-20 PITARAL
+20 PITAWAL

-46 DFCDK
+46 DFCAK
-51 KGLVLNRKPGIGF
+51 KGLVLNRKPGVGF
-64 EADFTDGQIGDL
+64 EADFTDEQIGEL
-76 KNLVDNRAISMSRQQ
+76 QKLVDNRDVSMSRQQ

-115 LSVSK
+115 LSVSR
-120 NVINEDIKLLES
+120 NVINEDIKHLES

-137 KISVNKTAGHGIS
+137 KISVTKTAGHGIS

-161 LRHMCRFPVEN
+161 LRHMCRFSVEN
-172 KELEAFYDH
+172 KAVEDFYDH

-192 NNFSRKNYGDAVDII
+192 NNFSRKNYGDSVDII
-207 HFIEEKYRILYTD
+207 HFIEEKYHILYTD

-231 IQLYRIKNGHVLDN
+231 IQLYRIKNGHVLDRLKIN
-245 LVKAQ
+245 
-250 QNMAANEYVRLKRY
+250 QNKIAANEYVTSKRY
-264 DEIDEKKENHVD
+264 DEKKENHID
-276 VHEQFVDMHTQDAV
+276 VPEHGAA
-290 YDIRKNISTDIIAQ
+290 YDNRKGISTDIIAQ

-320 IRILLQSA
+320 VQILLQSA

-341 EAVTFANEL
+341 EAVNFANEL
-350 LQYLSQIMGMKLV
+350 LQYLSQIMGMRLV

-485 RLNEYEYD
+485 RLDEYEYD

-498 IPGQVEDDRIIQI
+498 IPGQVRDDRIVQI

-516 SKDEKLIR
+516 QKDEKLIR
-524 DKCAELRSDYGT
+524 DKCAELRSDYGV

-541 GKLIGAD
+541 GKLIKAD

-554 KKKSKKELL
+554 KKISKKELL
-563 KEACGRLIDGGYVT
+563 KEACGGLIDGGYVS
-577 KEFLKDVLERENVE
+577 KGFLKDVLERENVE

-599 AIPHGKAENVVNPQI
+599 AIPHGKAENVIRPQI
-614 CVVKLPEPLNWGNTK
+614 CVVKLAEPLNWGNMK

-637 LNFENMTT
+637 LNFENMIT

-655 VLSEEDSLGAIRET
+655 VLSEEESLNAIRGTRE
-669 HGSKELEGVLK
+669 SKELEGVLK

>member
-46 DFCDK
+46 DFCAK

-64 EADFTDGQIGDL
+64 EADFTDEQIGEL
-76 KNLVDNRAISMSRQQ
+76 QKLVDNRDVSMSRQQ

-96 AYILLSGW
+96 AHILLSGW

-115 LSVSK
+115 LSVSR
-120 NVINEDIKLLES
+120 NVINEDIKHLES

-137 KISVNKTAGHGIS
+137 KISVTKTAGHGIS

-172 KELEAFYDH
+172 KAVEDFYDH

-192 NNFSRKNYGDAVDII
+192 NNFSRKNYGDSVDII
-207 HFIEEKYRILYTD
+207 HFIEEKYHILYTD

-231 IQLYRIKNGHVLDN
+231 IQLYRIKNGHVLDRLKIN
-245 LVKAQ
+245 
-250 QNMAANEYVRLKRY
+250 QNKIAANEYVTSKRY
-264 DEIDEKKENHVD
+264 DEKKENHID
-276 VHEQFVDMHTQDAV
+276 VPEHGAA
-290 YDIRKNISTDIIAQ
+290 YDNRKGISTDIIAQ

-320 IRILLQSA
+320 VQILLQSA

-350 LQYLSQIMGMKLV
+350 LHYLSQIMGMKLV

-485 RLNEYEYD
+485 SLDEYEYD

-498 IPGQVEDDRIIQI
+498 IPGQISDDRIVQI

-516 SKDEKLIR
+516 QKDEKLIR
-524 DKCAELRSDYGT
+524 DKCAELRSDYGV

-554 KKKSKKELL
+554 KKISKKELL
-563 KEACGRLIDGGYVT
+563 KEACGGLIDGGYVS
-577 KEFLKDVLERENVE
+577 KGFLKDVLERENVE

-599 AIPHGKAENVVNPQI
+599 AIPHGKAENVIRPQI
-614 CVVKLPEPLNWGNTK
+614 CVVKLAEPLNWGNMK

-637 LNFENMTT
+637 LNFENMIT

-655 VLSEEDSLGAIRET
+655 VLSEEESLNAIRGT

>member
-1 MLSERGLAIIEK
+1 MLSERGLAIVEK
-13 LIENNRK
+13 LIENNHK

-27 AISLGVSER
+27 ATSLGVSER

-46 DFCDK
+46 DFCAK
-51 KGLVLNRKPGIGF
+51 QGLILNRKPGIGF
-64 EADFTDGQIGDL
+64 EADFTDEQIGDL
-76 KNLVDNRAISMSRQQ
+76 QNLVDNKAISMSRQQ

-104 DTYTVA
+104 DTYTVS

-120 NVINEDIKLLES
+120 NVINEDIRLLES
-132 ELEAF
+132 ELDAF
-137 KISVNKTAGHGIS
+137 KISVTKTAGHGIS

-161 LRHMCRFPVEN
+161 LRHMCRFAVEN
-172 KELEAFYDH
+172 KEVETFYDH
-181 RISREESSLWA
+181 RISREESRLWA
-192 NNFSRKNYGDAVDII
+192 NNFSRKNYGDAIDII
-207 HFIEEKYRILYTD
+207 HSIEEKYHILYTD
-220 YSVQMLAEYMT
+220 YSVQMLSEYIT
-231 IQLYRIKNGHVLDN
+231 IQLYRIKNGHVLGSSLALLNGNNSAIHGDEVN
-245 LVKAQ
+245 DSFAEAQ
-250 QNMAANEYVRLKRY
+250 PNMTVNK
-264 DEIDEKKENHVD
+264 
-276 VHEQFVDMHTQDAV
+276 
-290 YDIRKNISTDIIAQ
+290 YDIITGISTDMTAQ

-312 LPQGESDY
+312 LAQGESDY
-320 IRILLQSA
+320 IQILLQSA
-328 TLQEGESDHQADA
+328 TLQEGGEDSKEDA
-341 EAVTFANEL
+341 VSVAFANEL
-350 LQYLSQIMGMKLV
+350 LQYLSQIMGMNLV

-409 TLSRIYEKYT
+409 TLSPIYERYT

-477 ILSSEKIN
+477 ILSSEKMN
-485 RLNEYEYD
+485 RLDEYEYD

-498 IPGQVEDDRIIQI
+498 IPGQINDDRIVQI

-516 SKDEKLIR
+516 PKDEKLIR
-524 DKCAELRSDYGT
+524 DKCTELRSDYGI

-554 KKKSKKELL
+554 KKISKKELL

-577 KEFLKDVLERENVE
+577 KTFLKDVLERENVE

-599 AIPHGKAENVVNPQI
+599 AIPHGKAENVIRPQI
-614 CVVKLPEPLNWGNTK
+614 CVVKLAEPLNWGNMK

-655 VLSEEDSLGAIRET
+655 VLSEEESLSAIRET

>member
-46 DFCDK
+46 DFCAK

-64 EADFTDGQIGDL
+64 EADFTDGQIGEL
-76 KNLVDNRAISMSRQQ
+76 QNLVDNRAVSMSRQQ

-115 LSVSK
+115 LSVSR
-120 NVINEDIKLLES
+120 NVINEDIKHLES

-137 KISVNKTAGHGIS
+137 KISVTKTAGHGIS

-172 KELEAFYDH
+172 KAVGDFYDH
-181 RISREESSLWA
+181 RISREESSLLA
-192 NNFSRKNYGDAVDII
+192 NNFSRKNYGDSVDII
-207 HFIEEKYRILYTD
+207 HFIEEKYHILYTD

-231 IQLYRIKNGHVLDN
+231 IQLYRIKNGHVLDRLKIN
-245 LVKAQ
+245 
-250 QNMAANEYVRLKRY
+250 QNKIAANEYVTSKRY
-264 DEIDEKKENHVD
+264 DEKKENHID
-276 VHEQFVDMHTQDAV
+276 VPEHGAA
-290 YDIRKNISTDIIAQ
+290 YDNRKGISTDIIAQ

-320 IRILLQSA
+320 VQILLQSA

-341 EAVTFANEL
+341 EAVNFANEL
-350 LQYLSQIMGMKLV
+350 LHYLSQIMGMKLV

-388 VTNPFLQDIT
+388 VANPFLQDIT

-485 RLNEYEYD
+485 SLDEYEYD

-498 IPGQVEDDRIIQI
+498 IPGQMSDDRIVQI

-516 SKDEKLIR
+516 QKDEKLIR
-524 DKCAELRSDYGT
+524 DKCAELRSDYGV

-554 KKKSKKELL
+554 KKISKKELL
-563 KEACGRLIDGGYVT
+563 KEACGGLIDGGYVS
-577 KEFLKDVLERENVE
+577 KGFLKDVLERENVE

-599 AIPHGKAENVVNPQI
+599 AIPHGKAENVIRPQI
-614 CVVKLPEPLNWGNTK
+614 CVVKLAEPLNWGNMK

-637 LNFENMTT
+637 LNFENMIT

-655 VLSEEDSLGAIRET
+655 VLSEEESLNAIRGT
-669 HGSKELEGVLK
+669 YGSKELEGVLK

>member
-20 PITARAL
+20 PIIARAL

-46 DFCDK
+46 DFCAK

-64 EADFTDGQIGDL
+64 EADFTDGQIGEL
-76 KNLVDNRAISMSRQQ
+76 QNLVDNRAVSMSRQQ

-115 LSVSK
+115 LSVSR
-120 NVINEDIKLLES
+120 NVINEDIKHLES

-137 KISVNKTAGHGIS
+137 KISVTKTAGHGIS

-172 KELEAFYDH
+172 KVVEDFYDH

-192 NNFSRKNYGDAVDII
+192 NNFSRKNYGDSVDII
-207 HFIEEKYRILYTD
+207 HFIEEKYHILYTD

-231 IQLYRIKNGHVLDN
+231 IQLYRIKNGHVLGS
-245 LVKAQ
+245 
-250 QNMAANEYVRLKRY
+250 YV
-264 DEIDEKKENHVD
+264 N
-276 VHEQFVDMHTQDAV
+276 VHEQSADMHTQDAV
-290 YDIRKNISTDIIAQ
+290 YDIRENITADIVEK
-304 ISRLTESK
+304 ISRLTECK
-312 LPQGESDY
+312 LSQGESDY
-320 IRILLQSA
+320 IQILLQSA
-328 TLQEGESDHQADA
+328 TLQDGGADCQMDEES
-341 EAVTFANEL
+341 VTFANEL

-363 ENELLKTSIESFVP
+363 ENELLKTSVESFVP

-388 VTNPFLQDIT
+388 VANPFLQDIT

-440 RTPQSIR
+440 RTPQSIS

-485 RLNEYEYD
+485 RLDEYEYD

-498 IPGQVEDDRIIQI
+498 IPGQVSDDRIVQI

-516 SKDEKLIR
+516 QKDEKLIR
-524 DKCAELRSDYGT
+524 DKCAELRSDYGA

-541 GKLIGAD
+541 GKLIEAD

-554 KKKSKKELL
+554 KKISKKELL
-563 KEACGRLIDGGYVT
+563 KEACGGLIDGGYVS
-577 KEFLKDVLERENVE
+577 KGFLKDVLERENVE

-599 AIPHGKAENVVNPQI
+599 AIPHGKAENVIRPQI
-614 CVVKLPEPLNWGNTK
+614 CVVKLAEPLNWGNMK

-637 LNFENMTT
+637 LNFENMIT

-655 VLSEEDSLGAIRET
+655 VLSEEESLNAIRGT
-669 HGSKELEGVLK
+669 RGSKELEGVLK

>member
-46 DFCDK
+46 DFCAK

-64 EADFTDGQIGDL
+64 EADFTDGQIGEL
-76 KNLVDNRAISMSRQQ
+76 QNLVDNRAVSMSRQQ

-115 LSVSK
+115 LSVSR
-120 NVINEDIKLLES
+120 NVINEDIKHLES

-137 KISVNKTAGHGIS
+137 KISVTKTAGHGIS

-172 KELEAFYDH
+172 KVVEDFSDH

-192 NNFSRKNYGDAVDII
+192 NNFSRKNYGDSVDII
-207 HFIEEKYRILYTD
+207 HFIEEKYHILYTD

-231 IQLYRIKNGHVLDN
+231 IQLYRIKNGHVLGS
-245 LVKAQ
+245 
-250 QNMAANEYVRLKRY
+250 YV
-264 DEIDEKKENHVD
+264 N
-276 VHEQFVDMHTQDAV
+276 VHEQSADMHTQDAV
-290 YDIRKNISTDIIAQ
+290 YDIRENITADIVEK
-304 ISRLTESK
+304 ISRLTECK
-312 LPQGESDY
+312 LSQGESDY
-320 IRILLQSA
+320 IQILLQSA
-328 TLQEGESDHQADA
+328 TLQDGGADCQMDEES
-341 EAVTFANEL
+341 VTFANEL

-388 VTNPFLQDIT
+388 VANPFLQDIT

-440 RTPQSIR
+440 RTPQSIS

-468 RIPNIDIVA
+468 RIPNIDIVV

-485 RLNEYEYD
+485 RLDEYEYD

-498 IPGQVEDDRIIQI
+498 IPGQVSDDRIVQI

-516 SKDEKLIR
+516 QKDEKLIR
-524 DKCAELRSDYGT
+524 DKCAELRSDYGA

-541 GKLIGAD
+541 GKLIEAD

-554 KKKSKKELL
+554 KKISKKELL
-563 KEACGRLIDGGYVT
+563 KEACGGLIDGGYVS
-577 KEFLKDVLERENVE
+577 KGFLKDVLERENVE

-599 AIPHGKAENVVNPQI
+599 AIPHGKAENVIRPQI
-614 CVVKLPEPLNWGNTK
+614 CVVKLAEPLNWGNMK

-637 LNFENMTT
+637 LNFENMIT

-655 VLSEEDSLGAIRET
+655 VLSEEESLNAIRGT
-669 HGSKELEGVLK
+669 RGSKELEGVLK